1 MTEKEQIAVKVLE
14 YWRTIEFLGQD
25 SYEICTDSK
34 KLKLNLFEFKNS
46 RPKDKKAKKQLM
58 ICKPLNHAK
67 DIPKCM

>member
-1 MTEKEQIAVKVLE
+1 MTEKEKIAVKVLE

-25 SYEICTDSK
+25 SYETCTDSK
-34 KLKLNLFEFKNS
+34 KLKSNLFEFKNLS
-46 RPKDKKAKKQLM
+46 PKDKKAKKQIM